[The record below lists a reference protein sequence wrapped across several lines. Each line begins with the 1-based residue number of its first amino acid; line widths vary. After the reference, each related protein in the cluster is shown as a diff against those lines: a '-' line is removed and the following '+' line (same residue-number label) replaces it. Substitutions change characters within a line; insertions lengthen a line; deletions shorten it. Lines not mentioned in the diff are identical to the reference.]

1 MPEVANHI
9 IGALKNRWR
18 TQALLSHVLIALSIS
33 SIVITLTHFMF
44 GISLWWG
51 IAVFIITLSILLW
64 QDRYWKIT
72 EQGVSLVLNKELPEL
87 QESSALLLKPAE
99 SLGFLE
105 SLQVKRIAH
114 IIDGVEKPE
123 PAKKKLKL
131 AAFLFPLTIIACSAI
146 LQTGISSYLLTSN
159 KNADKNAEHGNTPNT
174 AKLLP
179 AISSLSVR
187 IMPPSYTGRPARSQ
201 EFPDLKIESGSEIIW
216 NVKTNTSASE
226 VDLLVNDSVTFKLR
240 SDNEEKTSWT
250 AGKKIV
256 HSGFYQFKIDGKI
269 SEYYKI
275 ESIADAQPLI
285 VISSPGTHSSIDF
298 GQPPETKLQ
307 LTLSD
312 DYGIR
317 NANIVVT
324 VASGQGEAVKFKE
337 QKILFDDFTPGKT
350 QYRLQKLFKLTGMGM
365 VPGDELYFYIS
376 ATDNFQQES
385 RSDIYTVKIEDTAEL
400 MSMEGLASGI
410 DLKPEF
416 FRSQR
421 QIIIETERL
430 LKSKAILSDEAFK
443 NKSNDLGIDQKL
455 LRLRYGK
462 FLGEEAETVIG
473 DQELED
479 TEEEHGHENP
489 TEIKPD
495 DFNSADKIIEP
506 YTHKHDIAEDASF
519 FDPATKR
526 QLKATLAEMWEAESR
541 LRTLRPADALPY
553 EYKALRL
560 LKELQQQ
567 SRAYVAKTN
576 IKTTALKADKRL
588 TGDLSSIVQPS
599 AQKQF
604 PAAEESLNI
613 MRKALGILEQLKS
626 DGILTGNSAN
636 ILEQAHRQLAG
647 KAASEPGIYLS
658 SFEAL
663 KNILTGNI
671 TVNNIRLSE
680 KAFQKIL
687 QSSPGI
693 PYPTESSPGSDMS
706 RDYFINLKKAGSRQ

>member
-1 MPEVANHI
+1 MPEQMNHI
-9 IGALKNRWR
+9 IGSLKSRWR
-18 TQALLSHVLIALSIS
+18 TQALLSHVLMALSVSFIL
-33 SIVITLTHFMF
+33 ITLTYFMF
-44 GISLWWG
+44 GISFWWS
-51 IAVFIITLSILLW
+51 VLFFITTLGLLLW
-64 QDRYWKIT
+64 RDQYWKIS
-72 EQGVSLVLNKELPEL
+72 EHEVSRVLNKELPEL
-87 QESSALLLKPAE
+87 QESSALLLKPQE

-105 SLQVKRIAH
+105 SLQVKRITQ
-114 IIDGVEKPE
+114 IIDGIEKPE
-123 PAKKKLKL
+123 PAKKKLRI
-131 AAFLFPLTIIACSAI
+131 AAILFPLAILACFAI
-146 LQTGISSYLLTSN
+146 LQTGISSYLLRPGNNNDKRAGDSN
-159 KNADKNAEHGNTPNT
+159 AGSTP
-174 AKLLP
+174 KLLP
-179 AISSLSVR
+179 VISSLSVR
-187 IMPPSYTGRPARSQ
+187 ITPPSYTGRPSGSQ
-201 EFPDLKIESGSEIIW
+201 ENPDLKLAAGSEVVWEI
-216 NVKTNTSASE
+216 KTNTSASE
-226 VDLLVNDSVTFKLR
+226 VELLMNDSLSFKLR
-240 SDNEEKTSWT
+240 SRSGEKTSWT
-250 AGKKIV
+250 AEKKII

-285 VISSPGTHSSIDF
+285 VITSPGTHSSIDF
-298 GQPPETKLQ
+298 GQKPETKL
-307 LTLSD
+307 LVNLSD

-317 NANIVVT
+317 EANIIAT
-324 VASGQGEAVKFKE
+324 IASGQGEAVKFKE
-337 QKILFDDFTPGKT
+337 QKISFSNFSPGKT
-350 QYRLQKLFKLTGMGM
+350 QYRLQKLFELTGMGM
-365 VPGDELYFYIS
+365 VAGDELYFYIS

-421 QIIIETERL
+421 QIIIETELL
-430 LKSKAILSDEAFK
+430 LKSKGSLSEEAFK

-473 DQELED
+473 DQELQAED
-479 TEEEHGHENP
+479 EREHENP
-489 TEIKPD
+489 LEIKPD
-495 DFNSADKIIEP
+495 EVNSAEKIIEP

-519 FDPATKR
+519 FDPATKK

-576 IKTTALKADKRL
+576 IKTAPLKADKRL
-588 TGDLSSIVQPS
+588 TGDLSAIVQPT

-604 PAAEESLNI
+604 PPAEESLNT
-613 MRKALGILEQLKS
+613 MRKALGILEQLKT
-626 DGILTGNSAN
+626 DGVLSGNSLT
-636 ILEQAHRQLAG
+636 ILDQAHRQLG
-647 KAASEPGIYLS
+647 TKATSEPGIYLS

-663 KNILTGNI
+663 KNILAGNI

-680 KAFQKIL
+680 KAFQKML
-687 QSSPGI
+687 DASPGI
-693 PYPTESSPGSDMS
+693 PYPAESSPGHDMS
-706 RDYFINLKKAGSRQ
+706 KEYFINLKKTGTRQ